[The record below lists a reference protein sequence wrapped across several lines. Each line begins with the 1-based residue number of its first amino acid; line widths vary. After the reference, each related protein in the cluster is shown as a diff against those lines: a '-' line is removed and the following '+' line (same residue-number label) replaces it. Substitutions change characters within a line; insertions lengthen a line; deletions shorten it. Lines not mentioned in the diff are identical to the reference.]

1 MTLHSHLRIPLLKT
15 EEMPIT
21 GYFDRLSARPG
32 ETLLAH
38 VSVADG
44 AAFRAGLIR
53 VISGDPNPAG
63 PGLVFEDLSAR
74 FTLEMAGKRQPL
86 DVGSFADIAHGP
98 DLQGHEAVTWTALIW
113 FATPPT
119 YGAVIS
125 QDDGVSRITLA
136 VTATGVRGLVADA
149 DRAQVHDLTA
159 PMKAGVWH
167 RVWLSHS
174 APRGEIVLGCQPLGG
189 AATVQAFAVAG
200 FRAPSGGRLTVA
212 ADAATQAGTCFTG
225 KIQDPAVREG
235 VYFSSDGVD
244 DPAGLIAGWDFSQG
258 IDTQRV
264 APIGPQAREGVLRH
278 WPTRGVK
285 GATWSGEEQCW
296 RHAPRDYAA
305 IHFHED
311 DFGSCDWEPS
321 FSFEVPDDLK
331 SGAYALH
338 LTTAT
343 GEDWLPFY
351 VKPKQ
356 GGPRRKVC
364 FLAPTFTYQAYGNC
378 YFANRL
384 ETTQARGAA
393 WGASPYCAVKYG
405 SYGRSTY
412 NWHADG
418 SGVSLSSRLRPLLT
432 MRPGFI
438 FEEDPRGSGLR
449 HYPADTHLLA
459 WLEDKQIVFDVVT
472 DEDLDDEGV
481 SLIADYDLVLT
492 GSHPEY
498 HTAGVLD
505 ALAAYIG
512 SGGNLA
518 YLGGNGFYWR
528 IARHA
533 AHPEM
538 IEVRRAEG
546 GIRTWAAEP
555 GEYYH
560 QLDGRLGGIWRR
572 NGRTPQA
579 LVGIGFSAQGPFES
593 THYRIA
599 PDARSGPGGWILD
612 GVDQETFG
620 DYGLSGGGAAGFE
633 LDRADPSLGAPGV
646 VHILASS
653 EDPPK
658 SFGVVHEEMLTEA
671 LTMTGESPERLVRA
685 DMVYVETPAGGRIFS
700 TGSITFCG
708 SLWNGQGFEG
718 PVSRILENVVRGF
731 SGEQRQ

>member
-1 MTLHSHLRIPLLKT
+1 MTLHSHLRIPLLDT

-21 GYFDRLSARPG
+21 GYFDRLSVRPG
-32 ETLLAH
+32 ERLQAH

-44 AAFRAGLIR
+44 AAYKARLVR

-63 PGLVFEDLSAR
+63 PGMVFEDLSDR
-74 FTLEMAGKRQPL
+74 FAIEAAGGRQPL
-86 DVGSFADIAHGP
+86 AVGSFADVAEGP
-98 DLQGHEAVTWTALIW
+98 DLSSCGAVTWTALIW
-113 FATPPT
+113 FATPPRH
-119 YGAVIS
+119 GAVIS
-125 QDDGVSRITLA
+125 QGDAAAHVTLA
-136 VTATGVRGLVADA
+136 VTPSGLQALLADA
-149 DRAQVHDLTA
+149 GETQVRDLPTA
-159 PMKAGVWH
+159 MQAGVWH
-167 RVWLSHS
+167 RVWLSVD
-174 APRGEIVLGCQPLGG
+174 AREGQVVLGCQPVGG
-189 AATVQAFAVAG
+189 LVTAQAFD
-200 FRAPSGGRLTVA
+200 APGLRTPSDGRLTIA
-212 ADAATQAGTCFTG
+212 ADAVSQAGTCFTG
-225 KIQDPAVREG
+225 KIEAPAVL
-235 VYFSSDGVD
+235 DGAYRD
-244 DPAGLIAGWDFSQG
+244 AAGLDGATGLIAGWDFSQN
-258 IDTQRV
+258 IDTQSV
-264 APIGPQAREGVLRH
+264 AAVGPKGRDGVLRR
-278 WPTRGVK
+278 WPVRGVK
-285 GATWSGEEQCW
+285 GASWTGEEQSW
-296 RHAPRDYAA
+296 RHAPREYAA

-311 DFGSCDWEPS
+311 DFGSCDWRPS
-321 FSFEVPDDLK
+321 FAFTAPDDLK

-338 LTTAT
+338 LTTAA

-351 VKPKQ
+351 VLPPRA
-356 GGPRRKVC
+356 GPRQKVC
-364 FLAPTFTYQAYGNC
+364 FLAPTYTYQAYGNC

-384 ETTQARGAA
+384 ERTQARGAA
-393 WGASPYCAVKYG
+393 WGASAYCAVKYG

-459 WLEDKQIVFDVVT
+459 WLEDKQIPFDVVT
-472 DEDLDDEGV
+472 DEDLDDEGAG
-481 SLIADYDLVLT
+481 LIDDYDLVLT

-498 HTAGVLD
+498 HTAGTLD
-505 ALAAYIG
+505 ALATFVAK
-512 SGGNLA
+512 GGNLA

-528 IARHA
+528 IARQA
-533 AHPEM
+533 QHPEM

-593 THYRIA
+593 TYYRIA

-612 GVDQETFG
+612 GVDQDIFG

-633 LDRADPSLGAPGV
+633 LDRADPALGAPGA

-658 SFGVVHEEMLTEA
+658 SFGVVHEEMLTES

-708 SLWNGQGFEG
+708 SLWNGEGFQG

-731 SGEQRQ
+731 LDAGA